1 MEIISIITTKNRP
14 NFLEKALYSI
24 KNQKRCPNI
33 IILVTDS
40 NEKNIEREKNI
51 IKNFDL
57 IYLPN
62 EFNKNYAGSL
72 NTAIHY
78 LLNCKYNK
86 SINEKINKLNLD
98 FENTYIAI
106 LDDDDEWN
114 YDYLYELESKMNGED
129 FGITGLIYKNE
140 EGEKELSIPNEL
152 SIHDFL
158 RTNPHI
164 QGSNTFVK
172 LKTLLKAGLFDENM
186 NSTTDRD
193 IFTRIL
199 MLNPTYKVINKYLV
213 NINAEMNR
221 SRITNNEKKIDGLK
235 KFYYKYNGFMTKED
249 EEFFFQRCF
258 NLFNIEKDKI
268 IYKEERFNDTNEITL
283 NNSKSFNLIIGFIAT
298 EFELGLRLLENIK
311 KLDISNIKVI
321 VIENSKNDFQEYQ
334 KIINDSDINLILIS
348 HEQIKKDLENF
359 NIFIIGKE
367 YFTSPIIKDIAIARS
382 ILHEYLY
389 INSKDKDVIWVLDED
404 MELFELKRKNNELVK
419 EKLDI
424 KSIICEYMDKCDAII
439 GGYSNDAPLPILST
453 IRCSLIDFMYSKKG
467 KLKGKPLLNNYCDYY
482 YDLSDYNN
490 SQLETPFQ
498 ISSTNIDDVFSNK
511 TIKRQL
517 FISERKIVE
526 ANNRGGNTLI
536 FNRELLKFPNCSIS
550 VKNKIGRRSD
560 YFWVLQANLKNF
572 KIISGLFHTYH
583 NKSITKFDFKKEEDK
598 FIKDLIGYSFTKT
611 IKKFGLNAEKEE
623 FYNFYKNIFYKR
635 LVKYICSYYRIIGLL
650 NILENK
656 KYLKIFNEIN
666 LEHFIF
672 KVCEYVE
679 FFSVSSSYESLKN
692 EINNLTHLFDKNKY
706 KNLLI
711 SITNDELNLLGF
723 GSEGIVF
730 KDKNYVYKCFYSP
743 IENKEIL
750 YKINEVSIFGLPKFE
765 IKNIN
770 NIDIL
775 KYKYEEFKQ
784 YKNGYYYQFSCF
796 IHDLKKYGYVYTNF
810 KKENFIIVNDN
821 IQLIDIGKSIEKY
834 DEKKYKTHLIRCF
847 EMLRFPFLSK
857 NDFKELI
864 NRNYSGL
871 TSILDSGYEN
881 FEKMCKKRFKEELH
895 DDQIIKLINKH
906 NPKTILDYGA
916 GKCKIANSLDEKY
929 NFTVYD
935 INTELLKSRASKKI
949 NVIFNLENLEIKF
962 DMIICNLVLCCVDNI
977 ISEQIMKNISSL
989 LKINKHTIL
998 SICNPFYNTI
1008 KETELRKSGLEN
1020 IYKYSKKFIKNT
1032 RIGIPQR
1039 EEFHRPIEYYINLF
1053 FKNGFEIINVYEG
1066 DGINTNNMLSI
1077 GEHLIFELIKK
1088 RNSFELIDCS
1098 LLIKTNPMEYKYI
1111 YDNIKHIVIQLEKGI
1126 IFKSK
1131 IVIIDAI
1138 NIERVRRYSN
1148 DNLIKLKNE
1157 IYRAKI
1163 NGLIDEILVCENISE
1178 SIDINK
1184 LYFNISEQ
1192 ASHSKNGQGTFATLY
1207 AFEKCKT
1214 NIIFQTDS
1222 DMIYHNENPE
1232 QFIQCYNLCKN
1243 KPFVTISIPKKINNN
1258 IIKSNRIEVRSS
1270 FINLKLIKDKLPYKN
1285 SIENSLYEQTWHRI
1299 FDKKF
1304 EEKEKLRLESQKLYY
1319 LHPENHIKNPNDIEI
1334 YRNYIEKDLI
1344 PKEQI
1349 EKVNIIPDLK
1359 KWLIPINS
1367 EIIIYIRGRNTT
1379 CEKIKRMF
1387 DSLKKQ
1393 DYQNFQIL
1401 YIDDASENEGADYA
1415 KFIMDYDS
1423 FLSKK
1428 SHYIFNKERKGELS
1442 NLCFSMRNIIINK
1455 NTIIINLDNDDYFI
1469 DQNAISIIKNEFDNG
1484 ADLTCGNCIRYD
1496 KPLKKYIIQSFKN
1509 IELRE
1514 GDNIW
1519 LHPKCFKRYLFD
1531 YVSDELLKNQ
1541 NGEYFDVNTD
1551 LSFMVP
1557 MVKKAKKPVFID
1569 KIIYYFEP
1577 SLNNQRKKGLYE
1589 KKRKNK
1595 IKKFILQL
1603 NLKK

>member
-14 NFLEKALYSI
+14 DFLEKALYSI
-24 KNQKRCPNI
+24 KNQKRSPNI
-33 IILVTDS
+33 IILVSDS
-40 NEKNIEREKNI
+40 NEKNIEKEKNI
-51 IKNFDL
+51 IKNFDI
-57 IYLPN
+57 IYIKN
-62 EFNKNYAGSL
+62 EFNKNLAGSL
-72 NTAIHY
+72 NMAIQY
-78 LLNCKYNK
+78 ILNCKYNK

-114 YDYLYELESKMNGED
+114 DNYLSELDSEIKGED
-129 FGITGLIYKNE
+129 FAITGLIYKNE
-140 EGEKELSIPNEL
+140 EEEKKLSIPDKI
-152 SIHDFL
+152 SINDFL
-158 RTNPHI
+158 RKNPHI

-199 MLNPTYKVINKYLV
+199 MLNPSYKVIDKYLV

-221 SRITNNEKKIDGLK
+221 LRITNDKKKIDGLK
-235 KFYYKYNGFMTKED
+235 KFYYKYNGFMTED
-249 EEFFFQRCF
+249 DEKYFFQRCL
-258 NLFNIEKDKI
+258 NLFKIEKEKI
-268 IYKEERFNDTNEITL
+268 LYKNESFNDTNKITF

-311 KLDISNIKVI
+311 QLDISNIKVI
-321 VIENSKNDFQEYQ
+321 VIENSEKDFQQYQ
-334 KIINDSDINLILIS
+334 NIINNSNINLILIS
-348 HEQIKKDLENF
+348 HEQIKNDLEKY
-359 NIFIIGKE
+359 NIYIIGKE
-367 YFTSPIIKDIAIARS
+367 NFTSPIIKDIAIARS

-404 MELFELKRKNNELVK
+404 MELFELIRKNGNFVK

-424 KSIICEYMDKCDAII
+424 KSIISEYMNKCDAII
-439 GGYSNDAPLPILST
+439 GGYSNDAPLPLLST

-467 KLKGKPLLNNYCDYY
+467 LKERPLLDNYCDYY

-490 SQLETPFQ
+490 SQLETPFP
-498 ISSTNIDDVFSNK
+498 ILSTDIDDVFSNK
-511 TIKRQL
+511 IIGRKL

-536 FNRELLKFPNCSIS
+536 FNRELLKLPNCSIN

-560 YFWVLQANLKNF
+560 YFWVLQAKLKNF
-572 KIISGLFHTYH
+572 KIISGLFHTFHY
-583 NKSITKFDFKKEEDK
+583 KSTKQFDIKNEEDK

-611 IKKFGLNAEKEE
+611 IKELGLNSKKKE
-623 FYNFYKNIFYKR
+623 FFNFYKNIFFKR
-635 LVKYICSYYRIIGLL
+635 LVKYICSFYRIIGLL
-650 NILENK
+650 NILGDQ
-656 KYLKIFNEIN
+656 KYINIFNEIN

-672 KVCEYVE
+672 KVSEYVE
-679 FFSVSSSYESLKN
+679 FFSVSSAYESLKN
-692 EINNLTHLFDKNKY
+692 EINNLNYLFDKNKY
-706 KNLLI
+706 KNLLN

-723 GSEGIVF
+723 GSEGIVY
-730 KDKNYVYKCFYSP
+730 KDKNYVYKCFYTP
-743 IENKEIL
+743 IMNKDIL
-750 YKINEVSIFGLPKFE
+750 SKINELSIFGIPKFE
-765 IKNIN
+765 ILNIKNIN
-770 NIDIL
+770 IL
-775 KYKYEEFKQ
+775 KYKYKE
-784 YKNGYYYQFSCF
+784 YKEYKYGYYYQFSCF
-796 IHDLKKYGYVYTNF
+796 IHDLKENGYVFTNF

-821 IQLIDIGKSIEKY
+821 IQLLDIGKNIEKY
-834 DEKKYKTHLIRCF
+834 DEKKYETHLIRCF

-864 NRNYSGL
+864 NRNYAGL
-871 TSILDSGYEN
+871 TKNIDSGYEN
-881 FEKMCKKRFKEELH
+881 FEKMCKKRYKEELH
-895 DDQIIKLINKH
+895 DNQIINLINKH
-906 NPKTILDYGA
+906 KPKTILDYGA
-916 GKCKIANSLDEKY
+916 GKCKIANTLDEKY

-935 INTELLKSRASKKI
+935 INTELLKSRASKNI
-949 NVIFNLENLEIKF
+949 NVIFNLENLKTKF

-977 ISEQIMKNISSL
+977 ISEEIMKNISSL

-1008 KETELRKSGLEN
+1008 NETELRKNGLKSD
-1020 IYKYSKKFIKNT
+1020 YKNSKIFYKNT

-1039 EEFHRPIEYYINLF
+1039 KEYHRPIEYYINLF

-1066 DGINTNNMLSI
+1066 EGINTNNMLSI

-1111 YDNIKHIVIQLEKGI
+1111 YDNIKHIIIQLEKGI
-1126 IFKSK
+1126 YFKSK
-1131 IVIIDAI
+1131 IVVIDAI
-1138 NIERVRRYSN
+1138 DFERVRRYSK

-1157 IYRAKI
+1157 INRAKI
-1163 NGLIDEILVCENISE
+1163 NGLIDEIFICENITE
-1178 SIDINK
+1178 SKDINK
-1184 LYFNISEQ
+1184 LYFNIFEE

-1207 AFEKCKT
+1207 AFEKCKN

-1232 QFIQCYNLCKN
+1232 QLIDCYNLCKN
-1243 KPFVTISIPKKINNN
+1243 TPFVTISIPKKINNK

-1270 FINLKLIKDKLPYKN
+1270 FINLKMIKEKLPYKN
-1285 SIENSLYEQTWHRI
+1285 SIENSLYEQTWHRV

-1319 LHPENHIKNPNDIEI
+1319 LHPENQIKNPNDIEI
-1334 YRNYIEKDLI
+1334 YRNYIEKGLL
-1344 PKEQI
+1344 PKDQI
-1349 EKVNIIPDLK
+1349 EKVNIIPDIK

-1367 EIIIYIRGRNTT
+1367 EIIIYIRGRNTI

-1415 KFIMDYDS
+1415 KFIMNYDS

-1428 SHYIFNKERKGELS
+1428 SHYIFNKERKGELL
-1442 NLCFSMRNIIINK
+1442 NLCFSIRNIINDP

-1469 DQNAISIIKNEFDNG
+1469 DQKAISIIKKEFDKG

-1496 KPLKKYIIQSFKN
+1496 KPLKRYIVQSFKN

-1519 LHPKCFKRYLFD
+1519 LHPKCFKKYLFD
-1531 YVSDELLKNQ
+1531 HVSDEYLKDQ

-1551 LSFMVP
+1551 FSFMIP
-1557 MVKKAKKPVFID
+1557 MVNKAKKPVFIEQ
-1569 KIIYYFEP
+1569 IIYYFEP

-1589 KKRKNK
+1589 KKRKNN
-1595 IKKFILQL
+1595 IKKFILKL
-1603 NLKK
+1603 NLKN